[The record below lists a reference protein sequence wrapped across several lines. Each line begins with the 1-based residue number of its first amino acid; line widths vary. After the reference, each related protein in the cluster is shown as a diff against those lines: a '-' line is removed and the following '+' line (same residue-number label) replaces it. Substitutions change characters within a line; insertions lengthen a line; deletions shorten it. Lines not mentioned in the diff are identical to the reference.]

1 MKWRLFRVDAV
12 LVNRRYVAGVHWMYE
27 RVITYSCYQMAET
40 AEDAVDMV
48 KQYYMPLNAEYDY
61 MQAESCEEVE
71 A

>member
-1 MKWRLFRVDAV
+1 
-12 LVNRRYVAGVHWMYE
+12 MYE